1 MKQLGIL
8 IVAMAF
14 VFVGCDN
21 GTTDSG
27 SGNQPVPVTLNS
39 VTADGNSDGTSN
51 TTELTITFSAA
62 VTGITADSFTLSGKA
77 TSPSKGA
84 LSGSGPTYTLPISN
98 FIANDEIT
106 IRVGNVPDYD
116 ITGDPKTANIYF
128 YTNPSLEAT
137 WYNSQATANNP
148 PSGGASSIY
157 FGGTQFNATLSHQGP
172 KSGRY
177 SITPTTIT
185 ITGTGSSAG
194 ETFTANYLINGTELT
209 VSNTSGNWDNGFF
222 EAQFNKVYK
231 KAE

>member
-62 VTGITADSFTLSGKA
+62 ISGITADSFILSGKN
-77 TSPSKGA
+77 TSPVNGV
-84 LSGSGPTYTLPISN
+84 LSGSGPAYTLKIGN
-98 FIANDEIT
+98 FIENDEIR
-106 IRVGNVPDYD
+106 IIVRNVPGYD
-116 ITGDPKTANIYF
+116 ITGDPKTATIYF
-128 YTNPSLEAT
+128 YTNPDLKAI
-137 WYNSQATANNP
+137 WYNSQSTANNP
-148 PSGGASSIY
+148 LPAASYIY
-157 FGGTQFNATLSHQGP
+157 FGGSQFSATLNYQGA

-185 ITGTGSSAG
+185 ITGTGSSEG
-194 ETFTANYLINGTELT
+194 ETFTANYVINGTELT
-209 VSNTSGNWDNGFF
+209 VSNASGTWDNDFF
-222 EAQFNKVYK
+222 GMQLNKVYK